1 MSSRF
6 LTALA
11 ALTLGALLP
20 APGRSQQPGPQ
31 QPNADTSD
39 TAMALPIKPVR
50 TLRFTTD
57 EATWISRDV
66 SPDGKT
72 NVLDILGDLY
82 TIPIAGGTA
91 TRIY

>member
-1 MSSRF
+1 MPVTLDPAVLGPFRPHNMSSRF

-11 ALTLGALLP
+11 ALTLGASLP
-20 APGRSQQPGPQ
+20 APGRSQQPAAQ

-57 EATWISRDV
+57 EATWI
-66 SPDGKT
+66 
-72 NVLDILGDLY
+72 
-82 TIPIAGGTA
+82 
-91 TRIY
+91 